1 MKSNKINLLIVVILF
16 FQLNSFAKSIKAKDS
31 TTQRSNTKGSVQDP
45 VDANSPSK
53 ADAKAINEIDSILQQ
68 NLTPEPESSE
78 DASETHNRPLTTRD
92 QKKLNIS
99 DYSKLISRTD
109 YEAYNV
115 LQKNPMVK
123 SSHFQLNMGVTKVI
137 NDGFNSNF
145 GLHLAGLYHFNETW
159 GVGLGG
165 TVLSSSRS
173 SQTKNLQEVQLINV
187 DQLWTLKNTY
197 NASLYVTP
205 IYGKWTLLNQK
216 ILPFEI
222 YFSVG
227 AAQVTDQSN
236 KSISATSASIGQLIS
251 LSQTSAFDINLQGL
265 AYTAKNINNEDQA
278 MNSVLLTLS
287 YSLFWSM
294 TE

>member
-1 MKSNKINLLIVVILF
+1 
-16 FQLNSFAKSIKAKDS
+16 
-31 TTQRSNTKGSVQDP
+31 
-45 VDANSPSK
+45 
-53 ADAKAINEIDSILQQ
+53 LQQ
-68 NLTPEPESSE
+68 NLSPEPESSQE
-78 DASETHNRPLTTRD
+78 ASETHNRPLTTRD

-99 DYSKLISRTD
+99 DYSKLISGSAYD
-109 YEAYNV
+109 AYNV

-145 GLHLAGLYHFNETW
+145 GLQLGGIYHFNETW
-159 GVGLGG
+159 GLGLGG

-173 SQTKNLQEVQLINV
+173 SQTKNLQEVQMINV

-205 IYGKWTLLNQK
+205 VYGKWTLLNQK
-216 ILPFEI
+216 IRPFEI

-236 KSISATSASIGQLIS
+236 QSNKAISATIVAEIYVK
-251 LSQTSAFDINLQGL
+251 D
-265 AYTAKNINNEDQA
+265 ERQA
-278 MNSVLLTLS
+278 RVSGS
-287 YSLFWSM
+287 
-294 TE
+294 